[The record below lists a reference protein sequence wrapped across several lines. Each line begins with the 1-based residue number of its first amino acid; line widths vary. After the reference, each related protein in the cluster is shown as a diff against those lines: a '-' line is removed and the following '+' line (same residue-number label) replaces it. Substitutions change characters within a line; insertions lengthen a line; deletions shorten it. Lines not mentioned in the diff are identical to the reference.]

1 MTGSQYSETM
11 TAEEFKAAQHRAG
24 MTNAGTAQYLGV
36 SERTVYRYRS
46 GASIP
51 GPVARAMR
59 DL

>member
-1 MTGSQYSETM
+1 MS
-11 TAEEFKAAQHRAG
+11 AEEFKKAQDRAG
-24 MTNAGTAQYLGV
+24 MTCEELAAFLGL

-46 GASIP
+46 GANIP